1 MHRSFDKVS
10 KMIKSKA
17 LEFSFQLDW
26 NLLQF
31 IRVFR
36 PQWRLR
42 RRAMRPGVR
51 CLLCVQVKSYC
62 LDGVRYY
69 LHSRVTGCSAT
80 ISQNSTH
87 IQNPG
92 FPAAYTDTTSCEYT
106 LGKVS
111 TDICQFRL
119 DFVNFVITGPDVNT
133 SPYTECSD
141 DKMIITTPSASAP
154 PTICGYNTGHHIYI
168 DSSRGS
174 LTSNPI
180 IAMTFTGVY

>member
-1 MHRSFDKVS
+1 M
-10 KMIKSKA
+10 
-17 LEFSFQLDW
+17 
-26 NLLQF
+26 
-31 IRVFR
+31 
-36 PQWRLR
+36 
-42 RRAMRPGVR
+42 
-51 CLLCVQVKSYC
+51 KSYC

-106 LGKVS
+106 LTKVS
-111 TDICQFRL
+111 SDICQFRL
-119 DFVNFVITGPDVNT
+119 DFVNFVVTGPDVNN

-154 PTICGYNTGHHIYI
+154 PTICGYNSGHHIYI